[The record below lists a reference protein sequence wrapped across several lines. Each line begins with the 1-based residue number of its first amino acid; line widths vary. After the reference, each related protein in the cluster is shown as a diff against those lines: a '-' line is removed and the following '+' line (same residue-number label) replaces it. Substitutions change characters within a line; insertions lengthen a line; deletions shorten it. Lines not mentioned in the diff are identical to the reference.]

1 MMQDVK
7 KCLRLFKY
15 GHQMKSNLFC
25 MIFFI
30 CLGVLYS
37 RMGTDMLHQCAM
49 YIFLGF
55 ILPIQSW
62 HSNLYAGL
70 VASSPKRRT
79 VEIYAMDVTQ
89 TIGAIISSGIF
100 LLVAYIAKEFGQ
112 NEPTEISIVS
122 YETSL
127 VISGLIII
135 CIMAFMPCGYKYIWV
150 PLIICTVGISG
161 CFVLVTKD
169 SIRSFLNTLLQGRTG
184 LAILLFLLEVTAGLV
199 LAGIFRR
206 VFYRKDF
213 NKVSMRFVS

>member
-15 GHQMKSNLFC
+15 GHQMKGNVFC

-37 RMGTDMLHQCAM
+37 GMGTDMLHQCAL

-70 VASSPKRRT
+70 VASSPKRRA
-79 VEIYAMDVTQ
+79 VEIYAMDVAQ
-89 TIGAIISSGIF
+89 TIAAIISSGIF

-127 VISGLIII
+127 VISGLTII
-135 CIMAFMPCGYKYIWV
+135 CIMVFMACGYKYLWI
-150 PLIICTVGISG
+150 PLIIFTGGICG
-161 CFVLVTKD
+161 CFVLLTKA
-169 SIRSFLNTLLQGRTG
+169 SIRNSLNALLQGRTG
-184 LAILLFLLEVTAGLV
+184 LAVLLFLLEVAAGLV

-213 NKVSMRFVS
+213 NKASMRFVS